1 MKKIGI
7 VPNPQRDKNFD
18 TAREL
23 INYLESKNVLPVME
37 RETAEK
43 HGFGKYAVDDEEL
56 YSKSDLIIVLGG
68 DGTMLSAGI
77 KAMVYSTLLMGIN
90 LGHLGFLT
98 DNDSDGMFES
108 VDKVLKGQY
117 RIERRMMVD
126 AQLKTEN
133 DIKNYTALNEVGVYM
148 GGVVDSAVYVNDEY
162 IDNFYGD
169 GILVSTPTGSTAYNL
184 AAGGPILKADS
195 NMIAITPICP
205 HMLHARSIVVGA
217 EDIVKIN
224 IKSFTNDSLKIV
236 IDGKQVSNMEVGQT
250 LTVRKSNYYTN
261 IVKTNNLGFYDVLRN
276 KMFGKGGR

>member
-98 DNDSDGMFES
+98 DTDRTECLN
-108 VDKVLKGQY
+108 LL
-117 RIERRMMVD
+117 RRC
-126 AQLKTEN
+126 
-133 DIKNYTALNEVGVYM
+133 
-148 GGVVDSAVYVNDEY
+148 
-162 IDNFYGD
+162 
-169 GILVSTPTGSTAYNL
+169 
-184 AAGGPILKADS
+184 LKA
-195 NMIAITPICP
+195 NTELNA
-205 HMLHARSIVVGA
+205 G
-217 EDIVKIN
+217 
-224 IKSFTNDSLKIV
+224 
-236 IDGKQVSNMEVGQT
+236 
-250 LTVRKSNYYTN
+250 
-261 IVKTNNLGFYDVLRN
+261 
-276 KMFGKGGR
+276 